1 MIFKK
6 PIYKTGEVAAL
17 LGVTTSTII
26 RYCNLGLLHSRK
38 TEFGHHRLQA
48 EDVYSYLLSQN
59 MVYDDTEP
67 TKSDVIYARVSTHRE
82 AEQGYLEQQVEKVKL
97 FAIEQNVDNL
107 IVKTDIAP
115 QDLSDYRKGLLSLID
130 MVQRGEVHRIFVLYK
145 ERLTRFGYL
154 YLKKICD
161 FHGVSIVIVS
171 DEVESKSLLEKLV
184 GDGSTV

>member
-26 RYCNLGLLHSRK
+26 RYCNLGFLPSRK
-38 TEFGHHRLQA
+38 TEFGQ
-48 EDVYSYLLSQN
+48 
-59 MVYDDTEP
+59 EP
-67 TKSDVIYARVSTHRE
+67 TKSDVIYARVSTQRE
-82 AEQGYLEQQVEKVKL
+82 AEQGDLEQQVEKVKL
-97 FAIEQNVDNL
+97 FAIEQNVNNL
-107 IVKTDIAP
+107 IIKTDIAP
-115 QDLSDYRKGLLSLID
+115 QDLNDYRKGLLSLID

-171 DEVESKSLLEKLV
+171 DELESKSLLEKLA
-184 GDGSTV
+184 GDLSTV